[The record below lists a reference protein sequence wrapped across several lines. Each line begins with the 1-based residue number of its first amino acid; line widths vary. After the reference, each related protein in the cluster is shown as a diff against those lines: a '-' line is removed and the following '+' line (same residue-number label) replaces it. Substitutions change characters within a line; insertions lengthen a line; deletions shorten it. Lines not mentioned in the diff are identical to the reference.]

1 MQESRAAN
9 LKAFI
14 NYNPADIAEL
24 MLSGTSPFS
33 EQTLRD
39 AQQYYPEF
47 MAQVNA
53 EKKKKQTQQNVNAI
67 ASGGEMT
74 TDTNGQYNIN
84 NNINNFAT
92 QNATSTKS
100 SVEITKDVNNA
111 MAESQTANEA
121 SETMASIEEDM
132 AILKNRMKNLRQEA
146 NAAFK

>member
-1 MQESRAAN
+1 
-9 LKAFI
+9 
-14 NYNPADIAEL
+14 
-24 MLSGTSPFS
+24 
-33 EQTLRD
+33 
-39 AQQYYPEF
+39 

-67 ASGGEMT
+67 TSGGEMT
-74 TDTNGQYNIN
+74 TDTNGQSNIN